1 MAGEHECAVVFRRVD
16 MDRVIHLDF
25 NLRRRQSAGFDGPY
39 PLPLDPSA
47 ILMYDHMAFS
57 MQSATAISRIGRELS
72 RALSP
77 LEGTDASARAAAL
90 SAVHSAIDRCRAE
103 TRRIAA
109 EVRAYAA
116 RQGRNPGFD
125 SLVALAD
132 LQFTGS
138 MLEALLRDERSAEP
152 ARLVASA
159 KDAALALVERTQA
172 DAVALHLAHPYLLG
186 NFDLSAV

>member
-1 MAGEHECAVVFRRVD
+1 MAFRAVD
-16 MDRVIHLDF
+16 MDRMIHLDF

-57 MQSATAISRIGRELS
+57 MQSAAAILRIGSELS

-77 LEGTDASARAAAL
+77 LEGTGASAPAAAI
-90 SAVHSAIDRCRAE
+90 SAVHSAIGRCRAE

-109 EVRAYAA
+109 EARAYAA
-116 RQGRNPGFD
+116 RQGRTPGFD

-132 LQFTGS
+132 LQFAGS

-152 ARLVASA
+152 AWLVASA
-159 KDAALALVERTQA
+159 NDAALAMIERKQT
-172 DAVALHLAHPYLLG
+172 DAVALHIAHPYLLG